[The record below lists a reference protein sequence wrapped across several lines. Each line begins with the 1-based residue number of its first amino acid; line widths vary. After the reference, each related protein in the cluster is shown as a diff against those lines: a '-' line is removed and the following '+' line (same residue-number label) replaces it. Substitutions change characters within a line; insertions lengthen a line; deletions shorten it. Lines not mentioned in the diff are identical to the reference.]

1 MSVVGISVDY
11 AATGTGHMD
20 RAPSRVCL
28 ARDGVVV
35 LDILVAVP
43 DLVDAMEAYTS
54 IATETLREATT
65 TLEDT
70 IATVHSTLIAIGAV
84 GAVGQSGPQGPTG
97 AVGAAGQS
105 GPQGPQ
111 GPSNSVVLVGASMHR
126 TVRVLGLVH
135 GTHFNRIVDLVERT
149 RTWNMRFGHWNYYS
163 LQKIA
168 YVCGIEVKQSAL
180 DRALCAV
187 SVSDALATESA
198 VADVKMQ
205 LQTKQYARQFP
216 AEITAKPETTVCTHA
231 YNTEL
236 CFCGQPT
243 LSDRRAKA
251 AQPRIAAS

>member
-84 GAVGQSGPQGPTG
+84 GPSGP
-97 AVGAAGQS
+97 S
-105 GPQGPQ
+105 

>member
-1 MSVVGISVDY
+1 MTVVTVGISVDY

-28 ARDGVVV
+28 ARNGAAI

-43 DLVDAMEAYTS
+43 GLVDAMEAYTS
-54 IATETLREATT
+54 IETETLRAATT
-65 TLEDT
+65 TLEET
-70 IATVHSTLIAIGAV
+70 IALVHSTLVAIGAE
-84 GAVGQSGPQGPTG
+84 GAEG
-97 AVGAAGQS
+97 AGSAGS
-105 GPQGPQ
+105 AGG
-111 GPSNSVVLVGASMHR
+111 VVLVGTSMHR
-126 TVRVLGLVH
+126 TVRVLGLVNA
-135 GTHFNRIVDLVERT
+135 THFSRFVDLVERT
-149 RTWNMRFGHWNYYS
+149 HTWNMRFGHWNYYS

-168 YVCGIEVKQSAL
+168 HVCGVEIKPSAL
-180 DRALCAV
+180 DRALSAV
-187 SVSDALATESA
+187 LVSETLVSESA

-251 AQPRIAAS
+251 APPRTAAS

>member
-1 MSVVGISVDY
+1 MSVVGLSVDY

-70 IATVHSTLIAIGAV
+70 IATVHSTLIASGAV
-84 GAVGQSGPQGPTG
+84 GPTG
-97 AVGAAGQS
+97 AVGAVGPS
-105 GPQGPQ
+105 GPS

>member
-54 IATETLREATT
+54 IATETLRGATT

-84 GAVGQSGPQGPTG
+84 GAVG
-97 AVGAAGQS
+97 AVGPS
-105 GPQGPQ
+105 GPQ

>member
-70 IATVHSTLIAIGAV
+70 IATVHSTLIAIGAGGPSGAV
-84 GAVGQSGPQGPTG
+84 GAVGAVGPSGPQGP
-97 AVGAAGQS
+97 A
-105 GPQGPQ
+105 
-111 GPSNSVVLVGASMHR
+111 NSVVLVGASMHR

>member
-1 MSVVGISVDY
+1 MTVVVGISVDY

-28 ARDGVVV
+28 ARDGAAI
-35 LDILVAVP
+35 LDILVSVP
-43 DLVDAMEAYTS
+43 SLVDAMEAYTS
-54 IATETLREATT
+54 IETETLRAATT
-65 TLEDT
+65 TLEET
-70 IATVHSTLIAIGAV
+70 IASVHSALGALV
-84 GAVGQSGPQGPTG
+84 TQGCQG
-97 AVGAAGQS
+97 CQGAAGAAV
-105 GPQGPQ
+105 
-111 GPSNSVVLVGASMHR
+111 SNDVVLVGTSMHR

-168 YVCGIEVKQSAL
+168 YVCGVEIKPSAL
-180 DRALCAV
+180 DRALSAV
-187 SVSDALATESA
+187 LVSETLVSESA

-251 AQPRIAAS
+251 APPRTAAS

>member
-84 GAVGQSGPQGPTG
+84 GPSGPQGP
-97 AVGAAGQS
+97 A
-105 GPQGPQ
+105 
-111 GPSNSVVLVGASMHR
+111 NSVVLVGASMHR

>member
-1 MSVVGISVDY
+1 MTVVGISVDY
-11 AATGTGHMD
+11 AATGNGHMD

-65 TLEDT
+65 TLEET
-70 IATVHSTLIAIGAV
+70 IATVHSTLIAIGGATATNGTAGPAGPV
-84 GAVGQSGPQGPTG
+84 GAGPGGAGPGGPT
-97 AVGAAGQS
+97 
-105 GPQGPQ
+105 

-126 TVRVLGLVH
+126 TVRVLGLLH

-187 SVSDALATESA
+187 RVSEALASESA

>member
-84 GAVGQSGPQGPTG
+84 GAVG
-97 AVGAAGQS
+97 AVGQS
-105 GPQGPQ
+105 GPQGPA
-111 GPSNSVVLVGASMHR
+111 NSVVLVGASMHR

>member
-70 IATVHSTLIAIGAV
+70 IATVHSTLIAIGTGGPSGPS
-84 GAVGQSGPQGPTG
+84 GAVGPSGP
-97 AVGAAGQS
+97 S
-105 GPQGPQ
+105 GPA
-111 GPSNSVVLVGASMHR
+111 NSVVLVGASMHR

>member
-70 IATVHSTLIAIGAV
+70 IATVHSTLIAIGAGGPSGAV
-84 GAVGQSGPQGPTG
+84 GAVGPSGPQGP
-97 AVGAAGQS
+97 A
-105 GPQGPQ
+105 
-111 GPSNSVVLVGASMHR
+111 NSVVLVGASMHR

-180 DRALCAV
+180 DRAMCAV

-251 AQPRIAAS
+251 APPRTAAS

>member
-84 GAVGQSGPQGPTG
+84 GAVG
-97 AVGAAGQS
+97 AVGPS
-105 GPQGPQ
+105 GPQ

>member
-84 GAVGQSGPQGPTG
+84 GPSGAVGAVGQSGPQGP
-97 AVGAAGQS
+97 A
-105 GPQGPQ
+105 
-111 GPSNSVVLVGASMHR
+111 NSVVLVGASMHR